1 MLIKLEWLGYRVVK
15 KPWRYVKPYSQNTGT
30 WRTDGR
36 TKSIYQY
43 RSSTFS
49 ASAGNRQR
57 LQTVSI
63 SSVTAT
69 EDLHKQSKNRHIST
83 SGLTKK
89 SLKPAQP
96 KSMGY
101 IITAISQIY
110 KSIVTHFNVNSL
122 TATGSETNGIHD
134 VAISPLPIWRNS
146 RSNFHSH
153 LGYFITAISQIYK
166 SIVTDFNTNSSSA
179 TGSETDAIEKSPYF
193 YFRLDENLAQTCTA
207 KVNGII

>member
-122 TATGSETNGIHD
+122 TATGSETNWI
-134 VAISPLPIWRNS
+134 
-146 RSNFHSH
+146 
-153 LGYFITAISQIYK
+153 Q
-166 SIVTDFNTNSSSA
+166 
-179 TGSETDAIEKSPYF
+179 KSPYSH
-193 YFRLDENLAQTCTA
+193 FRFDEIVAQTCTA
-207 KVNGII
+207 KVNGIFSNSSFENLQADSNVEWISKLPAKMKPTQ